1 MRLKNIKPPKRST
14 CILLAAALILAGSIW
29 SVWSAEP
36 MDRWRVFDTI
46 FSLLLLGI
54 LLAVVI
60 SFMRTWG
67 TRLDEFEEG
76 ELDEAKQLDARL

>member
-1 MRLKNIKPPKRST
+1 MKPKNIKPPKRST

-36 MDRWRVFDTI
+36 MYRGMAFNTI

-54 LLAVVI
+54 FTHFVSFLPLL
-60 SFMRTWG
+60 
-67 TRLDEFEEG
+67 EFPPG
-76 ELDEAKQLDARL
+76 NLWLYLIIFVDDCQI